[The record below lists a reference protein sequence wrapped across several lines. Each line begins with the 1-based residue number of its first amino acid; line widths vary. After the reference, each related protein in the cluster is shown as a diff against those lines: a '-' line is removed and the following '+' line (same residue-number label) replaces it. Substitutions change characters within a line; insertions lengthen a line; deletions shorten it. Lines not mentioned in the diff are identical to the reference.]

1 LSNSSAPV
9 VRDGAVRAAGAG
21 SRIVAVAGVRPR
33 RIVSNTE
40 LGEPLG
46 VSAEWIERRV
56 GIRERRFAGPEESLT
71 GMGATAA
78 AKALSAAGLTPADVD
93 VLVLATCSMPSPMPN
108 GAASVAALLG
118 VPTVAAFDVNA
129 ACAGFCYGLG
139 IADGLVRS
147 GTSRCALVVGAERMT
162 DWVDPMDVDT
172 ATVFADGAGAAV
184 VVAAEPTGIHPVV
197 WGGDGDKASLITI
210 PDRHGSVTMSGQA
223 VYRWVTTELVQVAQ
237 EACARAGLAPQDL
250 KGLVTHQA
258 NLRMMERLA
267 TGLGATNAAV
277 ARDIVETGNTPAAS
291 VPPALTRLIDLGHIR
306 TGDPVLLMGFGAGL
320 SYAAQVIS
328 CP

>member
-1 LSNSSAPV
+1 MSNSSAQIV
-9 VRDGAVRAAGAG
+9 LDAGAG
-21 SRIVAVAGVRPR
+21 SRIAAVAGVRPER
-33 RIVSNTE
+33 VVGNAE
-40 LGEPLG
+40 LGDPLG

-56 GIRERRFAGPEESLT
+56 GIRERRFAGPKDSLT
-71 GMGATAA
+71 AMGAAVA
-78 AKALSAAGLTPADVD
+78 AKALATAGLAPDDVD
-93 VLVLATCSMPSPMPN
+93 LLVLATCSMPSPMPN

-118 VPTVAAFDVNA
+118 IPTVAAFDVNA

-184 VVAAEPTGIHPVV
+184 VVSAGHTGIHPVV
-197 WGGDGDKASLITI
+197 WGGDGGKASLIAI

-237 EACARAGLAPQDL
+237 AACARAGLAPEDL

-258 NLRMMERLA
+258 NLRMIDRLA
-267 TGLGATNAAV
+267 TSLGATNAAV
-277 ARDIVETGNTPAAS
+277 ARDIVETGNTSAAS
-291 VPPALTRLIDLGHIR
+291 VPLALSRLIDLGQIQS
-306 TGDPVLLMGFGAGL
+306 GDPVLLMGFGAGL
-320 SYAAQVIS
+320 SYAAQVVS

>member
-1 LSNSSAPV
+1 MSNSSAPV
-9 VRDGAVRAAGAG
+9 VPGAGAG
-21 SRIVAVAGVRPR
+21 SRIAAVAGVRPR
-33 RIVSNTE
+33 RVVGNAE
-40 LGEPLG
+40 LGDPLG

-56 GIRERRFAGPEESLT
+56 GIRERRFAGPEDSLT

-78 AKALSAAGLTPADVD
+78 AKALSAAGLAPADVD
-93 VLVLATCSMPSPMPN
+93 LLVLATCSMPSPMPN

-118 VPTVAAFDVNA
+118 IPTVAAFDVNA

-184 VVAAEPTGIHPVV
+184 VVSADHTGIHPVV
-197 WGGDGDKASLITI
+197 WGGDGEKASLIAI

-223 VYRWVTTELVQVAQ
+223 VYRWVTTELVQVARA
-237 EACARAGLAPQDL
+237 ACARAGLAPEDL

-258 NLRMMERLA
+258 NLRMITRLA
-267 TGLGATNAAV
+267 TSLGATNAAV
-277 ARDIVETGNTPAAS
+277 ARDIVETGNTSAAS
-291 VPPALTRLIDLGHIR
+291 VPLALTRLIDLGQIR
-306 TGDPVLLMGFGAGL
+306 SGDPVLLMGFGAGL
-320 SYAAQVIS
+320 SFAAQVVS